1 MPRRWGCTKSPEA
14 WLRLT
19 SVAMLKLFQE
29 IESELRRFIRQREN
43 FALILSGSAGDALP
57 ILKILEGLEEESAS
71 DLFWICT
78 ENFAD
83 PRGYASA
90 IVQNFAMRH
99 SAVRLEMEKRKM
111 TPWPLIL
118 PEILSENEAP
128 ARRLRGLTA
137 FSRELLPVPNGGNN
151 VWIFYPL
158 EVSDNFAFAT
168 LIKELLAH
176 ESPFP
181 WCHHLRFII
190 REDPTDH
197 AIQCLIG
204 KTARIQVY
212 KPDLSMAAI
221 NRSLES
227 EIADEGV
234 PLAERMALLPVM
246 AGNDYSQGRYPEALR
261 KYELLLRYHAPM
273 NNHTMAA
280 FALNGMGEVYDRT
293 GDLARANQSFEAALI
308 PASVGEHPPLPVFLN
323 VLTNLGN
330 LCQQQARWQDGEA
343 YYDMAQ
349 QIATAARNSSSKMK
363 AIENRGICQQ
373 KQGKGSEAAQS
384 WNDGAVIAAQL
395 QDVRSCQMFLQHLE
409 GHYRETAQTEKAR
422 QVHEQLIEL
431 AKS

>member
-1 MPRRWGCTKSPEA
+1 
-14 WLRLT
+14 
-19 SVAMLKLFQE
+19 MLKLLQE
-29 IESELRRFIRQREN
+29 IESDLRRFIRQREN
-43 FALILSGSAGDALP
+43 FALILRGSAGDALP
-57 ILKILEGLEEESAS
+57 ILKMLEGLEEDSAS
-71 DLFWICT
+71 DLFWTCT

-83 PRGYASA
+83 PRGYAST
-90 IVQNFAMRH
+90 IIHNFATRH

-111 TPWPLIL
+111 MPWPLIP
-118 PEILSENEAP
+118 PEILSEDEAP

-158 EVSDNFAFAT
+158 EVSDNFGFAT
-168 LIKELLAH
+168 LIKELLVH
-176 ESPFP
+176 EFPFP

-190 REDPTDH
+190 REDPADN
-197 AIQCLIG
+197 AIQRLIE
-204 KTARIQVY
+204 KPARIQWY
-212 KPDLSMAAI
+212 EPDLSMAAI

-227 EIADEGV
+227 EIADESV

-246 AGNDYSQGRYPEALR
+246 GGNDYSQGRYPEALR
-261 KYELLLRYHAPM
+261 KYELLLKYHAQM

-280 FALNGMGEVYDRT
+280 FALNGMGEVYERA
-293 GDLARANQSFEAALI
+293 GDLPRANESFEAALI

-323 VLTNLGN
+323 VLTNLGD
-330 LCQQQARWQDGEA
+330 LCVRQARWQDGEA

-349 QIATAARNSSSKMK
+349 QIATAARNPSTKMK

-395 QDVRSCQMFLQHLE
+395 QDVHSCQTFLQHLE
-409 GHYRETAQTEKAR
+409 GHYRQTGQSEKAG
-422 QVHEQLIEL
+422 QVHAQLIEL